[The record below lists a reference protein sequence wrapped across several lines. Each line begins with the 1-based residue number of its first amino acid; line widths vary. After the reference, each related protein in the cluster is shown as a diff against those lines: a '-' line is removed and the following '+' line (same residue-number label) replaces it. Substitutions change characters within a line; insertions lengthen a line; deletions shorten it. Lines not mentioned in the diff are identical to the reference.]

1 MTRHVH
7 ITAVTP
13 LGVASNNRGEGD
25 GGVVATLQKLIFNDC
40 LFSSVSADAIRW
52 AVREY
57 FQSNYPEKTNRT
69 YDPVK
74 SEYRFK
80 DEKYSSSNF
89 IDDDL
94 LGFMSAKKDANNK
107 DATVKRRGIVE
118 FSRSVSLDK
127 YQDNIVFS
135 STGGQKGKTSI
146 HQSEVHYTQYHFSVS
161 FTPEGLEDPSRA
173 LILMDAIKDIRHVG
187 GNHARFLY
195 DFSPESIIIR
205 ITHDQAPRI
214 MDAFI
219 RGEETNVNLSN
230 SFLRKVK
237 SGDILASELIVGG
250 AIVDSYGKQLS
261 ELGANT
267 FLGIKSAIEHAKGLL

>member
-1 MTRHVH
+1 
-7 ITAVTP
+7 
-13 LGVASNNRGEGD
+13 
-25 GGVVATLQKLIFNDC
+25 

-57 FQSNYPEKTNRT
+57 FQANYPEKTNRT
-69 YDPVK
+69 YDAVK

-146 HQSEVHYTQYHFSVS
+146 HQSEVHYTQYHFSVT

-261 ELGANT
+261 ELRGNYI
-267 FLGIKSAIEHAKGLL
+267 LGYQIFYRGS